1 VAGEQEPW
9 YEKRRK
15 KFAGYTRGEP
25 GLAPTTRKG
34 GQGSHSSGRCGYVT
48 STKGAMKII
57 SVITTLVVALA
68 LATTASAQQASQDG
82 YLNSAGQVQ
91 AQVDQGGSGGDSGG
105 SLPFTGLDMA
115 LLAGA
120 GGLLVAAG
128 FGVRRLTRFPDSA

>member
-1 VAGEQEPW
+1 
-9 YEKRRK
+9 
-15 KFAGYTRGEP
+15 
-25 GLAPTTRKG
+25 
-34 GQGSHSSGRCGYVT
+34 
-48 STKGAMKII
+48 MKII

-120 GGLLVAAG
+120 GALLVAAG